1 MVKPSLTEEQLNW
14 SVFNGKN
21 NAGVKNGGIKE
32 NYKPEQKPIS
42 STIYKQQTNSQQ
54 INNEVR
60 LKF

>member
-1 MVKPSLTEEQLNW
+1 M
-14 SVFNGKN
+14 FNGKN
-21 NAGVKNGGIKE
+21 NAGIKNGGIKE

-42 STIYKQQTNSQQ
+42 STIYKQQTNPQQ